1 MTPPHPGGSL
11 EDLLRE
17 ADAAARAGDRSEAE
31 RLYRRVLDRSPAN
44 VPAWLGL
51 GTVLT
56 EPGRKAECFQQ
67 VLELDPG
74 NADAAASLE
83 RLRAVLPAAS
93 AEKLYCAFHPH
104 VETVLRCS
112 QCGRPICVRCAHPY
126 PVGHLCPACVRE
138 RRPLYYQAGPLQ
150 LLAAGAVALVLAG
163 LVGWVATYVV
173 RFGFIPAL
181 LGGPLV
187 GSGIA
192 RAALWAGQRR
202 RGLAVQLVVAA
213 AIVVG
218 SALGGVSILAFL
230 LLPSGLGLY
239 FVLPFLLYVGL
250 AAAAAVAWLR

>member
-1 MTPPHPGGSL
+1 MAPPGGSL
-11 EDLLRE
+11 DDLLRE

-51 GTVLT
+51 GTVLA
-56 EPGRKAECFQQ
+56 EPGRKAECFQK

-83 RLRAVLPAAS
+83 RLQAVLPAGP
-93 AEKLYCAFHPH
+93 AEKLRCAFHPN

-112 QCGRPICVRCAHPY
+112 QCGRPICVRCARPY
-126 PVGHLCPACVRE
+126 PVGQLCPVCVRE

-150 LLAAGAVALVLAG
+150 LLAAGGAALVLAG
-163 LVGWVATYVV
+163 LAGWLATYIVS
-173 RFGFIPAL
+173 FGFIPAL

-192 RAALWAGQRR
+192 RVALWAGQRR
-202 RGLAVQLVVAA
+202 RGRAVQLAVGAGF
-213 AIVVG
+213 VVG
-218 SALGGVSILAFL
+218 SALGGIGILADLF
-230 LLPSGLGLY
+230 LPSGLGLY
-239 FVLPFLLYVGL
+239 LALPFLLYVGL
-250 AAAAAVAWLR
+250 AAASAVAWLR